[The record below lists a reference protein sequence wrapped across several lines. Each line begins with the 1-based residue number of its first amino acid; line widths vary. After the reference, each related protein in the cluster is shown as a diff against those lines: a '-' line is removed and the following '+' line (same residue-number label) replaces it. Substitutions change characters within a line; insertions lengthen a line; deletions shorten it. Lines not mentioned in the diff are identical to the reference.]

1 MPKLIHTM
9 IRVQDLSRSLDFYDK
24 VFGLKVSHRLDFPE
38 FALAYLRNGEADTEL
53 ELTWNKGHAEPYTH
67 GDGYG
72 HVAFVADDAK
82 AERQR
87 LLDMGFEP
95 NDLREFHADD
105 GSLIARYF
113 FIQDPDGYKIEVL
126 EKHGHYR

>member
-24 VFGLKVSHRLDFPE
+24 VFGFKVSHRLDFPD
-38 FALAYLRNGEADTEL
+38 FTLAYLRNDEADTEI
-53 ELTWNKGHAEPYTH
+53 ELTWNKGRDEPYSH

-72 HVAFVADDAK
+72 HVAFVVDDAK
-82 AERQR
+82 ADRQR
-87 LLDMGFEP
+87 VIDMGLAP
-95 NDLREFHADD
+95 NDLREFRADD
-105 GSLIARYF
+105 GALIARYY

-126 EKHGHYR
+126 ERHGHYR

>member
-24 VFGLKVSHRLDFPE
+24 VFGFKVSHRLDFPD
-38 FALAYLRNGEADTEL
+38 FTLAYLRNDEADTEI
-53 ELTWNKGHAEPYTH
+53 ELTWNKGRAEPYSH

-72 HVAFVADDAK
+72 HVAFVVDDAK
-82 AERQR
+82 ADRQR
-87 LLDMGFEP
+87 VLDMGLAP

-105 GSLIARYF
+105 GALIARYY

-126 EKHGHYR
+126 ERHGHYH

>member
-1 MPKLIHTM
+1 MPKLVHTM

-24 VFGLKVSHRLDFPE
+24 VFDFRVSHRLDFPD
-38 FALAYLRNGEADTEL
+38 FTLAYLRNDEADTEI
-53 ELTWNKGHAEPYTH
+53 ELTWNKGRADPYSH

-72 HVAFVADDAK
+72 HVAFVVDDAK
-82 AERQR
+82 ADRQR
-87 LLDMGFEP
+87 LLDMGLAP

-126 EKHGHYR
+126 ERHGHYQ

>member
-9 IRVQDLSRSLDFYDK
+9 IRVQDLSRSLDFYEK
-24 VFGLKVSHRLDFPE
+24 VFHFKVSHRLDFPD
-38 FALAYLRNGEADTEL
+38 FTLAYLRNDEAEAEI
-53 ELTWNKGHAEPYTH
+53 ELTWNKGRAEPYSH

-72 HVAFVADDAK
+72 HVAFVVDDAK
-82 AERQR
+82 ADRQR
-87 LLDMGFEP
+87 LLDMGLAP

-113 FIQDPDGYKIEVL
+113 FIQDPDNYKIEVL
-126 EKHGHYR
+126 ERHGHYR

>member
-1 MPKLIHTM
+1 MPKLVHTM

-24 VFGLKVSHRLDFPE
+24 VFDFKVSHRLDFPD
-38 FALAYLRNGEADTEL
+38 FTLAYLRNDEADTEI
-53 ELTWNKGHAEPYTH
+53 ELTWNKGRADPYSH

-72 HVAFVADDAK
+72 HVAFVVDDAK
-82 AERQR
+82 ADRQR
-87 LLDMGFEP
+87 LLDMGLAP

-126 EKHGHYR
+126 ERHGHYR